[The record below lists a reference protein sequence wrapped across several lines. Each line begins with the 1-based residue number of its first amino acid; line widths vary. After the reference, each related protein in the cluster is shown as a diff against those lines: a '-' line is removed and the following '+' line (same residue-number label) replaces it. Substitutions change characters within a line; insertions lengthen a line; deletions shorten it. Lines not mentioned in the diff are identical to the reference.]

1 MTDCF
6 NANKDEEYSAAVLLF
21 KEYAAI
27 GNNILATGS
36 AYFFG

>member
-1 MTDCF
+1 MTDCLH
-6 NANKDEEYSAAVLLF
+6 ANKGEAYSAAVLLF
-21 KEYAAI
+21 KAYAAI